1 MRDLNDLSL
10 FAAVVSNGGFSAAA
24 RALGTPKSRVS
35 RRVASLEQQLGVR
48 LVERSTRRFKVT
60 EVGQDVYRHARAA
73 MSEAEAVDEVV
84 SRLRAEPQGLVRVSC
99 PLGVDRVLGAVL
111 PEFLSRHPKLRV
123 QVLVT
128 NRRVDIIEE
137 GVDVAIRIREQL
149 DSDADL
155 QVRIIGR
162 TGAELVASA
171 AFVAEHGAPTS
182 PQEVPNFPTISHT
195 DRPGLDRWVFVS
207 AAGERVEVAHEPRVS
222 ATDWSL
228 IRQSA
233 VGGLGLA
240 LLPEYLGREM
250 VKTGELIR
258 VLPEWARAEGILH
271 LVFTSRRGLLPGVR
285 AVIDFLAE
293 TLHPRA
299 AVWDSVI

>member
-35 RRVASLEQQLGVR
+35 RRVANLEQQLGVR

-60 EVGQDVYRHARAA
+60 DVGQDVYRHARAA
-73 MSEAEAVDEVV
+73 MCEAEAVDEVV
-84 SRLRAEPQGLVRVSC
+84 SRVKAEPQGLVRVSC
-99 PLGVDRVLGAVL
+99 PLGVDRVLGSVL
-111 PEFLSRHPKLRV
+111 PEFLRANPKLRV

-155 QVRIIGR
+155 QVRIVGR
-162 TGAELVASA
+162 TGAWLLAST
-171 AFVAEHGAPTS
+171 AFVAENGAPQS
-182 PQEVPNFPTISHT
+182 PEEIPNFPTISHAE
-195 DRPGLDRWVFVS
+195 RPGLDRW
-207 AAGERVEVAHEPRVS
+207 ALLNAQGDRVEVAHEPRVS

-228 IRQSA
+228 IRSSA
-233 VGGLGLA
+233 IGGLGIA
-240 LLPEYLGREM
+240 LLPEYLASESL
-250 VKTGELIR
+250 KTGEMVR
-258 VLPEWARAEGILH
+258 VLPDWTRGEGIIH

-285 AVIDFLAE
+285 AVIDFAAAA
-293 TLHPRA
+293 LHPA
-299 AVWDSVI
+299 SPMWGALI

>member
-35 RRVASLEQQLGVR
+35 RRVANLEQQLGVR

-60 EVGQDVYRHARAA
+60 EVGHDVYRHARAA
-73 MSEAEAVDEVV
+73 MCEAEAVDEVV
-84 SRLRAEPQGLVRVSC
+84 SRVKAEPQGLVRVSC

-111 PEFLSRHPKLRV
+111 PEFLRANPKLRV

-155 QVRIIGR
+155 QVRIVGR
-162 TGAELVASA
+162 TGAWLVASA
-171 AFVAEHGAPTS
+171 AFVAENGAPQS
-182 PQEVPNFPTISHT
+182 PEEIANFPTISHAE
-195 DRPGLDRWVFVS
+195 RPGVDRWALFN
-207 AAGERVEVAHEPRVS
+207 AQGDRVEVAHEPRVS

-228 IRQSA
+228 IRSSA
-233 VGGLGLA
+233 IGGLGIA
-240 LLPEYLGREM
+240 LLPEYLANEPLRTGEM
-250 VKTGELIR
+250 VRL
-258 VLPEWARAEGILH
+258 LPDWTRGEGIIH

-285 AVIDFLAE
+285 AVIDFAAE
-293 TLHPRA
+293 ALHPRSP
-299 AVWDSVI
+299 VWESMV

>member
-35 RRVASLEQQLGVR
+35 RRVANLEQQLGVR

-111 PEFLSRHPKLRV
+111 PDFLRRHPKLRV

-171 AFVAEHGAPTS
+171 AFVAEHGAPQT
-182 PQEVPNFPTISHT
+182 PQETPNFPTISHT
-195 DRPGLDRWVFVS
+195 DRPGLDRWTFVS
-207 AAGERVEVAHEPRVS
+207 AAGERVEVTHEPRVS

-233 VGGLGLA
+233 VEGLGLA

-250 VKTGELIR
+250 LKTGQLVR
-258 VLPEWARAEGILH
+258 VLPDWARTEGILH
-271 LVFTSRRGLLPGVR
+271 VVFTSRRGLLPGVR
-285 AVIDFLAE
+285 AVIDLIAE
-293 TLHPRA
+293 TLHFRSS
-299 AVWDSVI
+299 VWESMI

>member
-24 RALGTPKSRVS
+24 RALNTPKSRVS
-35 RRVASLEQQLGVR
+35 RRVANLEQQLGVR

-73 MSEAEAVDEVV
+73 MCEAEAVDEVV
-84 SRLRAEPQGLVRVSC
+84 SRVKAEPQGLVRISC
-99 PLGVDRVLGAVL
+99 PLGVDRVLGTVL
-111 PEFLSRHPKLRV
+111 PKFLHANPKLRV

-162 TGAELVASA
+162 TGAWLVASA
-171 AFVAEHGAPTS
+171 AFVAANGAPQS
-182 PQEVPNFPTISHT
+182 PEEIPNFPTISHAE
-195 DRPGLDRWVFVS
+195 RPGVDRWSMFN
-207 AAGERVEVAHEPRVS
+207 AEGERVEVAHEPRLS

-228 IRQSA
+228 IRSSA
-233 VGGLGLA
+233 VDGLGIA
-240 LLPEYLGREM
+240 LLPEYLANEPL
-250 VKTGELIR
+250 KTGDMVR
-258 VLPEWARAEGILH
+258 VLPDWTRAEGIIH

-285 AVIDFLAE
+285 AVIDFVAE
-293 TLHPRA
+293 ALNPRSP
-299 AVWDSVI
+299 VWEALI